1 MLRDEDRIFTNL
13 YGWDDWGLEGARR
26 RGIWSDT
33 RALVDLGRDKIIEEI
48 KASGLRGRGGA
59 GFPTGMKWSF
69 MPKESK
75 DGRPSYLVI
84 NADESEPGTCKDREI
99 LRFDPHR
106 LIEGALLAS
115 FAMGAHA
122 CYIYIR
128 GEFYAEASNM
138 QVAIDQ
144 AYDAG
149 LLGKN
154 AAGTGWDFDLYLH
167 RGAGAYICGEETAL
181 LESLEGKKGQPRN
194 KPPFPAG
201 AGLYGCPTTVNNVE
215 TIAVVGEIL
224 RRGSGWF
231 AGIGRPKN
239 QGTKLYCI
247 SGHVNQPCNVEEA
260 LGIPMRELIER
271 HAGGVRGGWDNLKA
285 VIPGG
290 SSAPILP
297 KDICDTVLMDFDA
310 LREVKSALGTAGL
323 IVMDKSTDVIYAV
336 ARLSRFY
343 MHESCGQ
350 CTPCREG
357 AGWLYR
363 VMQRMVTGD
372 ARSDE
377 IDMLLE
383 VTKQIEGHTICALGD
398 AAAWPVQALIRHFRD
413 EMEQRIRDY
422 RDRAYRREAAE

>member
-13 YGWDDWGLEGARR
+13 YGWDDWGLEGAKR

-33 RALVDLGRDKIIEEI
+33 KALVDLGRDKIIEEV

-128 GEFYAEASNM
+128 GEFYGEASNM
-138 QVAIDQ
+138 QVAIEQ

-224 RRGSGWF
+224 RRGGAWF

-239 QGTKLYCI
+239 QGTKLFCI
-247 SGHVNQPCNVEEA
+247 SGHVNQPCNVEEE

-271 HAGGVRGGWDNLKA
+271 HGGGVRGGWDNLKA

-297 KDICDTVLMDFDA
+297 KDVCDTVLMDFDA
-310 LREVKSALGTAGL
+310 LREAKSALGTAGL

-357 AGWLYR
+357 TGWMYR
-363 VMQRMVTGD
+363 VMQRMVTGN

-377 IDMLLE
+377 IDMLL
-383 VTKQIEGHTICALGD
+383 
-398 AAAWPVQALIRHFRD
+398 
-413 EMEQRIRDY
+413 
-422 RDRAYRREAAE
+422 